1 MRVSIS
7 HHTIKKGF
15 LFKKTYHEV
24 HLTVAFTHEE
34 KQIITQRGLL
44 KTKLLDRRPADAKND
59 ARDEKF
65 ELRVEHL
72 MNSTTDHFLC
82 ATPSKSKIYEEGL
95 LDALQQ
101 MKLWLSDNA
110 DTGNSKTVEF

>member
-7 HHTIKKGF
+7 HHTVRKGL
-15 LFKKTYHEV
+15 LFKTTYHEV
-24 HLTVAFTHEE
+24 HLSVAFTHEE
-34 KQIITQRGLL
+34 KQIVRQCGLL
-44 KTKLLDRRPADAKND
+44 GTKLMDRRPADARND

-65 ELRVEHL
+65 ELRVGDL
-72 MNSTTDHFLC
+72 MDARTDRFLC

-95 LDALQQ
+95 LEALQQ

-110 DTGNSKTVEF
+110 ETGSNIVIEF

>member
-7 HHTIKKGF
+7 HHTITKGL

-24 HLTVAFTHEE
+24 RLTVAFSHEE

-72 MNSTTDHFLC
+72 MNGTTDHFLC

-95 LDALQQ
+95 MDVLQQ

-110 DTGNSKTVEF
+110 DTANSTTVEF

>member
-1 MRVSIS
+1 MRVSIT
-7 HHTIKKGF
+7 HHTIRKGL

-34 KQIITQRGLL
+34 KQIIKQRGLL
-44 KTKLLDRRPADAKND
+44 KTKLVDRRPADAKND

-72 MNSTTDHFLC
+72 MDGRTDRFLC
-82 ATPSKSKIYEEGL
+82 ATPSKSKIYEEDL
-95 LDALQQ
+95 LAVMQQ

-110 DTGNSKTVEF
+110 ETGTSTVVEL